1 MEVIFDGVAT
11 LELSRAS
18 HPPIW
23 DQLEPEL
30 GVSAGAG
37 EDVEWTCFVFF
48 ERASI
53 ALCSD

>member
-1 MEVIFDGVAT
+1 VEVIFDGVAT